1 MTGPAVRRV
10 YPGEHGELEAAAG
23 ELLAASAHSSLD
35 VEAVFHVLVRFV
47 PNLEARRAGF
57 VERHSGSVWFRVA
70 DLVKDLRLA
79 QDLYRR
85 SGSATPLT
93 RAAHDVFTRAAP
105 DHGEL
110 DTPAVAEIFCDT

>member
-1 MTGPAVRRV
+1 MERRYEPA
-10 YPGEHGELEAAAG
+10 
-23 ELLAASAHSSLD
+23 
-35 VEAVFHVLVRFV
+35 
-47 PNLEARRAGF
+47 
-57 VERHSGSVWFRVA
+57 WFRVA

-93 RAAHDVFTRAAP
+93 RAAANLFSRAAP

-110 DTPAVAEIFCDT
+110 DTPAVAETFTDT